1 MAFVYRHIRL
11 DTNQVF
17 YVGVGTQLRRAYDK
31 RVGRNRFWKFITNK
45 TDYDVEILF
54 NDVSY
59 EFALEKEMEFIK
71 LYGRRDLGLG
81 TLCNLND
88 GGGGNKGYKTTE
100 SAKKLLSEMYSGE
113 NNPFYGKTHTKE
125 TKERIK
131 HTFYKSGQIPHNAT
145 TVIIDEVSYNSIEEA
160 SRLTGYTVGSIK
172 KYIKYGLGLR
182 KLGDPV
188 KKHNQK
194 EVYIDGI
201 LYSSVTQASKQLNM
215 PRKRLVKK
223 YLDEIIKAN

>member
-54 NDVSY
+54 DNVSY

-88 GGGGNKGYKTTE
+88 GGGGNKGYKITD
-100 SAKKLLSEMYSGE
+100 SVKKLFSEMYSGE

-160 SRLTGYTVGSIK
+160 SRLTGYTIGGIK
-172 KYIKYGLGLR
+172 KYIKFGKGLR

-188 KKHNQK
+188 KKHNQR
-194 EVYIDGI
+194 EILIDGI
-201 LYSSVTQASKQLNM
+201 LYSSINQAVIKLNI
-215 PRKRLVKK
+215 PRKRLIKK